1 MAKRFP
7 LFCDMRVCTRT
18 SSTAIDYYGCGV
30 QQPCDGV
37 GVSKY
42 ACTLMGTGVVA
53 DTSLDRDIFEDVSLF
68 TRTAKLYRV
77 PNRLVGCS
85 NNKDVFRVLS
95 RPSFAK

>member
-1 MAKRFP
+1 
-7 LFCDMRVCTRT
+7 
-18 SSTAIDYYGCGV
+18 
-30 QQPCDGV
+30 
-37 GVSKY
+37 
-42 ACTLMGTGVVA
+42 MGTGVVA